1 MKVEPYE
8 LRRLRYLI
16 RADRHPEEAGELRA
30 KLRTMSGI
38 AAVPRPRRSRPA
50 GQAPAAA
57 AAAVPRPEVLGGQA
71 QAAAAASVPR
81 L

>member
-38 AAVPRPRRSRPA
+38 AAVPRPRRARPA
-50 GQAPAAA
+50 GQARA
-57 AAAVPRPEVLGGQA
+57 
-71 QAAAAASVPR
+71 AAAAASVPR
-81 L
+81 LTLR